1 MPIKF
6 PNLLQESWNFMRNQG
21 NFTVTGIALLVLLQ
35 LATYYAFPRVEVSQA
50 ELQTQDA
57 FELLAVQLIPSI
69 ISALI
74 SVFINVLLILNIKS
88 INQGN
93 YRHFAQ
99 NLSES
104 LKAFLPV
111 VLLSFF
117 MVIPLSIGISFGG
130 TVGQNGSLAI
140 LILPLMATGIYVFL
154 KLCLVIY
161 AYLLEEPCKGVFE
174 TLRFTWSLS
183 RGKMSSLF
191 LFCIL
196 SYLVPSLLGNFI
208 GRIGGDVGVI
218 LSQLVSALVSLF
230 VIVFGFRFYQL
241 YRQI

>member
-1 MPIKF
+1 MGGIGRTADHGGCRH
-6 PNLLQESWNFMRNQG
+6 RN
-21 NFTVTGIALLVLLQ
+21 
-35 LATYYAFPRVEVSQA
+35 
-50 ELQTQDA
+50 
-57 FELLAVQLIPSI
+57 
-69 ISALI
+69 
-74 SVFINVLLILNIKS
+74 
-88 INQGN
+88 
-93 YRHFAQ
+93 
-99 NLSES
+99 
-104 LKAFLPV
+104 
-111 VLLSFF
+111 
-117 MVIPLSIGISFGG
+117 IGISFGG

-154 KLCLVIY
+154 KLCLIIY
-161 AYLLEEPCKGVFE
+161 AYLLEEPRKGVFE

-183 RGKMSSLF
+183 RGKMSSLL

-196 SYLVPSLLGNFI
+196 SYLIPSLIGNFI